1 MGCPKMQ
8 VRIRLTL
15 QCWDTT
21 QGVGIPLPL
30 SSLAL
35 EMMQA
40 LKVDGKAGD
49 DYRGLVPCYEKLAG
63 LTVES
68 PNSAGK

>member
-1 MGCPKMQ
+1 MQ

-21 QGVGIPLPL
+21 HGVGIPLPL

-49 DYRGLVPCYEKLAG
+49 DPSGRVQCYEKLAG

-68 PNSAGK
+68 PDSAGK